1 MFGALATLAQ
11 GAVTLALGRAIVG
24 RERTKRAAI
33 FFWPLF
39 LLQPFTLQSS
49 ANPDIDTTI
58 YGPLLGLVLLA
69 SVRLG
74 RRDGRQRDDQPA
86 KWEYLLPGLFLIAA
100 LWAKATTAIVLV
112 AALVLFLPGSWS
124 RRGRALFAAASGAAA
139 MAIFATAFAI
149 WSQLSGLDLRT
160 SLSMLWATLL
170 GGATGATP
178 IEGGLLRAA
187 VARGSEMLAFTVRWI
202 GLLPLLVAGAV
213 VLRPRLSGDGSADA
227 RSSRLVARLA
237 GLALLIHLGYCAISG
252 SFGAAPFKYVAPV
265 WAWLVLVLSLVLSK
279 AAAVAFADLSPRDFR
294 RAVMLSLSVAGGAF
308 LLGRFALR
316 DAVLLHAATEGG
328 TLHPQAWALWLPALG
343 CLPWILVSG
352 RGGRA
357 ARAAGALAVVS
368 ATLFAGSAAGILRT
382 GRTRGGSIL
391 PQASHLARGGRRVEE
406 RPRPAQRA
414 SILGQLRRH
423 RGRRTGRGG
432 ADHRDV
438 ERHCALRGLHRQPR
452 PGRHRPQSGDRRLGA
467 DSRRPGGAARE
478 LPDLRVAGVSRRRD
492 ESRPLSPRAVL
503 SAQRKENQKHD
514 RRGGERQ
521 PDLPPRPRCV
531 AGGLAGGSVHGVGV
545 ALSGVFVGREP
556 DRQETRLARQSRPR
570 RFDLEVAHQLARNL
584 GLAGSAQRRFHS
596 PASLPPGGLERHCV
610 LFGGEAREIRR
621 FVRNQLTSR
630 ERLEPTRQ
638 SAIES
643 A

>member
-1 MFGALATLAQ
+1 LTTESDLRRARIAWLASALAFVVLAALQADKPLNLDAVEFPAMAESLLATGSPAFYRGEQLGVEVSYPFHPPFYLYSLTAWFAILGSGPAAARMFGALATLAQ

-24 RERTKRAAI
+24 RDRTKRAAI

-368 ATLFAGSAAGILRT
+368 ATLFAGSAAGIALFQTRVPYSTTYNYGQDGLAEAASFLRLHT
-382 GRTRGGSIL
+382 SPGEAVVSMKDL
-391 PQASHLARGGRRVEE
+391 GRR
-406 RPRPAQRA
+406 
-414 SILGQLRRH
+414 S
-423 RGRRTGRGG
+423 GRRFWDNFAATAG
-432 ADHRDV
+432 D
-438 ERHCALRGLHRQPR
+438 ERAAAELITVMS
-452 PGRHRPQSGDRRLGA
+452 SGIARYA
-467 DSRRPGGAARE
+467 VFTDSRGQDGIDLNPEIGAWVRTHADLVAQLGNYLIYE
-478 LPDLRVAGVSRRRD
+478 LPA
-492 ESRPLSPRAVL
+492 
-503 SAQRKENQKHD
+503 SADGETN
-514 RRGGERQ
+514 RG
-521 PDLPPRPRCV
+521 P
-531 AGGLAGGSVHGVGV
+531 
-545 ALSGVFVGREP
+545 
-556 DRQETRLARQSRPR
+556 
-570 RFDLEVAHQLARNL
+570 
-584 GLAGSAQRRFHS
+584 
-596 PASLPPGGLERHCV
+596 
-610 LFGGEAREIRR
+610 
-621 FVRNQLTSR
+621 
-630 ERLEPTRQ
+630 
-638 SAIES
+638 
-643 A
+643 